1 MKLEV
6 CTWRVCTT
14 LVYASGVR
22 VEFLLKLIYYVHTIH
37 THNLSFSH
45 SASPVHTQGNH
56 FHTGAGWEMMGSLV
70 WKLLDV
76 QTDAISYAS

>member
-1 MKLEV
+1 MQLEV

-14 LVYASGVR
+14 LVYASGV
-22 VEFLLKLIYYVHTIH
+22 IYYAHTIH

-45 SASPVHTQGNH
+45 SASPVHTQEND
-56 FHTGAGWEMMGSLV
+56 FHTAVGWEMMGSLV

-76 QTDAISYAS
+76 QTDAISYASWVKL